1 MMQFMPGKFSS
12 LGDKLNEKLKKVF
25 EASSDKSDV
34 NEPKIFKGKISLMIF
49 FLNLLYFCHL
59 H

>member
-34 NEPKIFKGKISLMIF
+34 NEPKIFKGKNIINEYLY
-49 FLNLLYFCHL
+49 LLYFFHL

>member
-12 LGDKLNEKLKKVF
+12 LGDKLNGKLKKVF
-25 EASSDKSDV
+25 EAGSDNSEV

-49 FLNLLYFCHL
+49 LNLLYFCHL

>member
-34 NEPKIFKGKISLMIF
+34 NEPKIFKGIIIINDF
-49 FLNLLYFCHL
+49 FLNLLYFFHL